1 MICYTHYERMS
12 PFKSIDTSITTHI
25 YPFSF
30 FFLVRTLKFY
40 SLSRFQLYNTVLSI
54 IVTMICIRYVR
65 GTTDWNHLP
74 WPGRIVTSC
83 LSYLTGGLV
92 SNVELT
98 GYHQPEV
105 FRKGQK
111 ERGDTSPCV
120 LPTSQNHPFW
130 HPSCLTDALATRKD
144 TNKTWD
150 CEPCGRVVLLGSL
163 TLLLSSL
170 EPLPNKVSWF
180 VSTCISSDSSFP
192 SVRQEPS
199 LRPWKGS
206 PFLQLLLRAYSL
218 ITESLYR
225 FISSV

>member
-1 MICYTHYERMS
+1 
-12 PFKSIDTSITTHI
+12 
-25 YPFSF
+25 
-30 FFLVRTLKFY
+30 
-40 SLSRFQLYNTVLSI
+40 
-54 IVTMICIRYVR
+54 MICIRYVR

-170 EPLPNKVSWF
+170 EPLPNKVS
-180 VSTCISSDSSFP
+180 
-192 SVRQEPS
+192 
-199 LRPWKGS
+199 LPWS
-206 PFLQLLLRAYSL
+206 PFPIKSLGLSARVSPRTVHFQVLDKSPLSGPGRGPPSCNNSSELILL
-218 ITESLYR
+218 
-225 FISSV
+225 